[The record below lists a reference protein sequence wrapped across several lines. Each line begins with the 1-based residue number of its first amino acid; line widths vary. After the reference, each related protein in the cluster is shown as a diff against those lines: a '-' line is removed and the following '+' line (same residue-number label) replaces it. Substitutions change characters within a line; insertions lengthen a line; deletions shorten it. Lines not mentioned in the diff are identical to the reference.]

1 MKRKIICLLTALS
14 LTAALSACGSGGQTP
29 ETKAPAPET
38 TAPVSQEAGP
48 YAFPAGSG
56 GYAVTIDADM
66 ADVLA
71 ALGKEQSYFEAAS
84 CAFEGLDKTYTY
96 AGFTITTR
104 PEGEK
109 DLVNSILLTDDSVT
123 TAEGVYIGSPLAEVT
138 AAYGDAQPA
147 DGVLSYTR
155 DGVTLNFI
163 LENDAVISIE
173 YLPG

>member
-1 MKRKIICLLTALS
+1 MKRKLICLLTALG
-14 LTAALSACGSGGQTP
+14 LTAALAACGSGGRTS
-29 ETKAPAPET
+29 ETKAPAAET
-38 TAPVSQEAGP
+38 AAPVGEPAGA

-56 GYAVTIDADM
+56 GYEVAVDADM

-84 CAFEGLDKTYTY
+84 CAFDGLDKTYTY
-96 AGFTITTR
+96 AGFTVTTR
-104 PEGEK
+104 PEGDK

-123 TAEGVYIGSPLAEVT
+123 TAEGVYIGSSLADVT
-138 AAYGDAQPA
+138 AAYGEAEPA

-163 LENDAVISIE
+163 LDGGAVISIE
-173 YLPG
+173 YLPA